1 MKRPKSIVF
10 FDGVCNLCNA
20 SIDFILKR
28 DSKNQFL
35 VGALQEDFSKKILS
49 NYSVK
54 QDYLDSL
61 ILLEGSQIYF
71 KSSAALRIARQ
82 LKGFWPI
89 FYILIV
95 LPLWVRDPIY
105 DWIGRNRYRWFGKK
119 NTCRIASPSEQAKF
133 LSPENFPPGLVIDSE
148 T

>member
-1 MKRPKSIVF
+1 MKKPKSIVF

-28 DSKNQFL
+28 DSKNRFL

-82 LKGFWPI
+82 LKGLWPI
-89 FYILIV
+89 FYLLIGF
-95 LPLWVRDPIY
+95 PLWIRDPVY

-119 NTCRIASPSEQAKF
+119 NKCRIASPDEQAKF
-133 LSPENFPPGLVIDSE
+133 LSRENFPTALESDSE

>member
-1 MKRPKSIVF
+1 MKKPKSIVF

-28 DSKNQFL
+28 DTKNLFL

-54 QDYLDSL
+54 QDYLESL
-61 ILLEGSQIYF
+61 ILLEENQIYF
-71 KSSAALRIARQ
+71 KSTAALRIARH
-82 LKGFWPI
+82 LKGLWPI
-89 FYILIV
+89 FYLLIA
-95 LPLWVRDPIY
+95 LPVWIRDPVY

-119 NTCRIASPSEQAKF
+119 NTCRIASPDEQAKF
-133 LSPENFPPGLVIDSE
+133 LSQENFHVGLESDSE